1 LKENRTVSNTLLDDL
16 NNKTKESIDYVESKI
31 KEEESKHPKFLD
43 EDPVLLELLVLF
55 EGAVGDDFEDK
66 KKEDI
71 KKEAEQRVANKIP
84 PGYQDDNK
92 EGEGAYGD
100 YYLWRQVLEQ
110 AKKENKPIIFVTSER
125 KDDWWERISGK
136 TTGSRQELMKESM
149 EFSGQRVLIYHTE
162 RFMKFAQAR
171 SEQPINEAAIE
182 EIRAISFL
190 RMEAVKLLKQDVEE
204 SSSYK
209 NKGIL
214 TATLQRPVRNFT
226 VSGHLNPNMLSSP
239 SLNIRLLEY
248 PNTLPEYIINA
259 GTGTT
264 HDFNIHIRSKNKD
277 IPLPV
282 GEYIIEYE
290 ALSSVGD
297 SVSN

>member
-1 LKENRTVSNTLLDDL
+1 MENKFKWYIPLSDDELNSIWNNGILTVDANVILDLYRYHENTRNILLKTLKDFKGRLWLSHQAATEFVKNRKKVIVASEGSFRKAGDELSKLRSTFDDFFGRLKENRTVSNTLLDDL

-149 EFSGQRVLIYHTE
+149 EFSG
-162 RFMKFAQAR
+162 
-171 SEQPINEAAIE
+171 
-182 EIRAISFL
+182 
-190 RMEAVKLLKQDVEE
+190 
-204 SSSYK
+204 
-209 NKGIL
+209 
-214 TATLQRPVRNFT
+214 
-226 VSGHLNPNMLSSP
+226 
-239 SLNIRLLEY
+239 
-248 PNTLPEYIINA
+248 
-259 GTGTT
+259 
-264 HDFNIHIRSKNKD
+264 
-277 IPLPV
+277 
-282 GEYIIEYE
+282 
-290 ALSSVGD
+290 
-297 SVSN
+297 

>member
-1 LKENRTVSNTLLDDL
+1 
-16 NNKTKESIDYVESKI
+16 
-31 KEEESKHPKFLD
+31 
-43 EDPVLLELLVLF
+43 
-55 EGAVGDDFEDK
+55 
-66 KKEDI
+66 
-71 KKEAEQRVANKIP
+71 
-84 PGYQDDNK
+84 
-92 EGEGAYGD
+92 
-100 YYLWRQVLEQ
+100 
-110 AKKENKPIIFVTSER
+110 
-125 KDDWWERISGK
+125 
-136 TTGSRQELMKESM
+136 
-149 EFSGQRVLIYHTE
+149 
-162 RFMKFAQAR
+162 MKFAQAR

-190 RMEAVKLLKQDVEE
+190 RMEAVKLLRQDVEE